1 MIDREASRS
10 SKMNR
15 RQFLTGTALVPFFPP
30 LSLFPTPAL
39 AAQPPLQRPRP
50 SDPRW
55 PSADQWET
63 LNRTVGGRL
72 TKVETPLSACGEA
85 SDTQACAALF
95 KELKNPYFIRDQVGV
110 TQTLGWVDG
119 WTFKPSAYAVAARQT
134 SDVVAAVNFARDNNL
149 RLVVK
154 GGGHSYLGTSNAP
167 DSLMIWTR
175 FMDDITLH
183 DDFVAQGCQD
193 APQPAVTVGAGAIWM
208 HTYNAVTTKGG
219 RYVQGGG
226 CGTVGVA
233 GLVQGGGFGS
243 FSKNY
248 GTAAASLLEAEIVT
262 ADGTLQIANACQ
274 NADLFWALKGGGG
287 GTFGVVT
294 RLTLR
299 THPLPEFFGGVFA
312 TVQATDDAAFR
323 RLIGRFVQ
331 FYADHLHNAHWGE
344 IVNLRRH
351 HTFEISMTFQGITQQ
366 DAEAVWQ
373 PLFDWLNSQPSDYS
387 FARAPQVIAVP
398 ARHLWDPDFLR
409 TKVPQAILSDDR
421 PGASPDNLFWSGN
434 LAEAGHVLYGFQSVW
449 LPATL
454 LEAGRQEALADTL
467 FAAAKLHPIEL
478 HFQKGLSGASDESS
492 PRRGTPRPTPTCW
505 MPSCLRSLPARDS
518 RPIPGSLATSLT
530 SATRARKRPKS
541 IARCSRSRRSLP
553 MRAPM
558 SRKAITSSRTG
569 SSPIGAAT
577 MRGCSSSSENTI
589 PIVSSSS
596 GTGSEAKAG
605 ATMALRS

>member
-1 MIDREASRS
+1 
-10 SKMNR
+10 MNR
-15 RQFLTGTALVPFFPP
+15 RQFLTGSALVPMLGPI
-30 LSLFPTPAL
+30 SLFPTPAL
-39 AAQPPLQRPRP
+39 AAEPPLQRLRP

-55 PSADQWET
+55 PSLDTWET
-63 LNRTVGGRL
+63 LNRAVGGRL
-72 TKVETPLSACGEA
+72 TKVETPLSACAELA
-85 SDTQACAALF
+85 DAQACAALF
-95 KELKNPYFIRDQVGV
+95 QELKNPYFIRDQVGL

-119 WTFKPSAYAVAARQT
+119 WTFKPSAYAVAARHT

-175 FMDDITLH
+175 FMDDITLR
-183 DDFVAQGCQD
+183 DNFVAQGCQD

-262 ADGTLQIANACQ
+262 VDGKLRIANASS

-299 THPLPEFFGGVFA
+299 THPLPEYFGGVFA
-312 TVQATDDAAFR
+312 TVQASNDAAFR

-331 FYADHLHNAHWGE
+331 FYADQLHNAHWGE

-351 HTFEISMTFQGITQQ
+351 DTFEISMTFQGIKQQ

-373 PLFDWLNSQPSDYS
+373 PLFDWLRSQPSDYS
-387 FARAPQVIAVP
+387 FPHQPQIIAVP

-409 TKVPQAILSDDR
+409 TKVRQAILSDDR
-421 PGASPDNLFWSGN
+421 PGASPDNVFWSGN

-449 LPATL
+449 LPASL
-454 LEAGRQEALADTL
+454 LEASRQEALADTL

-478 HFQKGLSGASDESS
+478 HFQKGLSGASDEVIAATRDTATNPDVLDAFVLAIIAGEGQPAYPGLAGHEPDVINARKEAAQIDSAMRTLKTLAPDAGS
-492 PRRGTPRPTPTCW
+492 YVAESNYFEPHWQASYWGANYPRLSELKQKYDPDCIFFVRHGV
-505 MPSCLRSLPARDS
+505 
-518 RPIPGSLATSLT
+518 GSEGWSDDGFAKLAT
-530 SATRARKRPKS
+530 PD
-541 IARCSRSRRSLP
+541 
-553 MRAPM
+553 
-558 SRKAITSSRTG
+558 
-569 SSPIGAAT
+569 
-577 MRGCSSSSENTI
+577 
-589 PIVSSSS
+589 
-596 GTGSEAKAG
+596 
-605 ATMALRS
+605 